1 MIFVSEIGEQWSP
14 QTAPER
20 QAATEII
27 IIVPDGNT
35 PMTIGI
41 KIPNVP
47 HDVPVAKASPAAT
60 AKIIIGQN
68 P

>member
-1 MIFVSEIGEQWSP
+1 MIVVSEIGEQWSP

-35 PMTIGI
+35 PVSYT
-41 KIPNVP
+41 
-47 HDVPVAKASPAAT
+47 HLDVYKRQVSDGVSAD
-60 AKIIIGQN
+60 G
-68 P
+68 